1 MVEIKMYDLQ
11 PRLNQLLFS
20 NIVMN
25 QLNRL

>member
-20 NIVMN
+20 NIIMN